1 MGLLYHLEKPF
12 ANIFIG
18 RIFYKLGSEG
28 RETIAK
34 GVPVILAPNH
44 ENAFIDPVVTAM
56 ILKPK
61 VRFFARGDVFK
72 GKLARFFLNAFNISP
87 MYRIQEGYS
96 ELKKNDKTFQECYE
110 RLGKN
115 EALLMFPEGL
125 CIWGR
130 RPRPLKKG
138 LARIVFQTE
147 ENWDFKKEI
156 LIFPVGLNYTDIKKF
171 RSHLYI
177 HFGKPISTTSFHEA
191 YRENRVKAIND
202 FTKHLEVELS
212 RLQVNIKNPENDRLV
227 EGIEAMHMYEW
238 LQPGQSEKS
247 VRDRYYASREIAE
260 MVNQLEER
268 EPQKLNELRVK
279 VVNYIRRVRGNEL
292 RDHLLRPETINKM
305 NIGHFFLEYAIIYFG
320 MLLYIP
326 ALITNYLPYYWPKLV
341 THKTVKSEEFY
352 ASVYSTL
359 FMLTWMIYYG
369 LQLLVIALVFR
380 SWLLLGISAL
390 LIPFLGSY
398 AIYFYPRM
406 KKIFGRWKLLRMV
419 RKDKQIVQELLSE
432 RSSLIQELDILK
444 KEFKQRNPEQ
454 I

>member
-1 MGLLYHLEKPF
+1 MGLLYDLEKPF

-18 RIFYKLGSEG
+18 KVFYKLGSEG
-28 RETIAK
+28 RETVRK
-34 GVPVILAPNH
+34 GVPIILAPNH

-56 ILKPK
+56 ICEAR

-72 GKLARFFLNAFNISP
+72 GKLARFILDAFNISP

-115 EALLMFPEGL
+115 QALLMFPEGI

-156 LIFPVGLNYTDIKKF
+156 LIIPVGLNYTDIKKF
-171 RSHLYI
+171 RSYVYI
-177 HFGKPISTTSFHEA
+177 HFGKPISTVSFHEA
-191 YRENRVKAIND
+191 YKENRVKAIND

-212 RLQVNIKNPENDRLV
+212 KLQVNIKNPENDKLV
-227 EGIEAMHMYEW
+227 EGIESMFMKEW
-238 LQPGQSEKS
+238 QGPGKSEKS

-268 EPQKLNELRVK
+268 DPEQLSNLRTRL
-279 VVNYIRRVRGNEL
+279 VNYIRRVRGNDL

-305 NIGHFFLEYAIIYFG
+305 NIWHFLLEYVIVYFG

-326 ALITNYLPYYWPKLV
+326 ALITNYLPYYLPKLV

-359 FMLTWMIYYG
+359 LMLTWLIYYG
-369 LQLLVIALVFR
+369 LQLLTIALVFR
-380 SWLLLGISAL
+380 NWLLLGISAVA
-390 LIPFLGSY
+390 IPFLGFY
-398 AIYFYPRM
+398 AIAFYPKM
-406 KKIFGRWKLLRMV
+406 KKIFGRWRLLRMV
-419 RKDKQIVQELLSE
+419 RKERNIVEELVTE
-432 RSSLIQELDILK
+432 RSEIVSELEILR
-444 KEFKQRNPEQ
+444 KEFKQRHPQ
-454 I
+454 QV